1 MSKVVMSLP
10 KGMVRRSLMGGAIAL
25 AVYVALQFLLAFL
38 LHREMAPEE
47 YLHPMVCVSAAL
59 ASFCGCA
66 YSLLAGK
73 GSSVL
78 SVSAVVAVFLAVT
91 VAAGLLTAESLA
103 VDTGLTGVGLSMAA
117 GGLAAALVGS
127 LRPSQGGGG
136 KRRARKRR
144 RG

>member
-1 MSKVVMSLP
+1 M
-10 KGMVRRSLMGGAIAL
+10 
-25 AVYVALQFLLAFL
+25 
-38 LHREMAPEE
+38 
-47 YLHPMVCVSAAL
+47 
-59 ASFCGCA
+59 
-66 YSLLAGK
+66 
-73 GSSVL
+73 L

>member
-10 KGMVRRSLMGGAIAL
+10 KGMVRRSLVGGAIAL
-25 AVYVALQFLLAFL
+25 AVYVALPFLLALL
-38 LHREMAPEE
+38 LH
-47 YLHPMVCVSAAL
+47 L
-59 ASFCGCA
+59 ASFCGCM

-73 GSSVL
+73 GGSAL

-117 GGLAAALVGS
+117 GGLAAALAGS
-127 LRPSQGGGG
+127 LRPSQGGGS
-136 KRRARKRR
+136 KRRTRKRR
-144 RG
+144 RT